1 MTNLDTV
8 ASAIDIGKAATIND
22 TFGKKKLFVA
32 GNTTVE
38 RNTTGLMESLEE
50 KSLEEMSEEEQCRV
64 AMWRCFSRFT

>member
-8 ASAIDIGKAATIND
+8 ASAIDIGKAATINV
-22 TFGKKKLFVA
+22 TFGKRKLFVA

-50 KSLEEMSEEEQCRV
+50 EEEESEEEQCRV